1 MSRETRRPR
10 LDQPRAPRRTVVRT
24 PYDPETFGRLSER
37 ISRFI
42 GSWRF
47 IAYMTAFVA
56 TWMLWNV
63 FAPEDL
69 RFDEWPFIGLT
80 LMLSL
85 QASYAAPLI
94 LLSQNRQT
102 DRDRVQYWED
112 RGRIDRILAD
122 EDFLTR
128 EVAALRLAVNEVA
141 TRDFIRDQ
149 LRELSEDLESD
160 TSPAPASGEADAGSK
175 VNE

>member
-1 MSRETRRPR
+1 MARELRRSR
-10 LDQPRAPRRTVVRT
+10 LDQPRGPRRGVRS
-24 PYDPETFGRLSER
+24 PYDPETFGKLSEK

-47 IAYMTAFVA
+47 IFWMSVFVA
-56 TWMLWNV
+56 TWMLWNLL
-63 FAPEDL
+63 APADL
-69 RFDEWPFIGLT
+69 TFDEWPFIGLT

-112 RGRIDRILAD
+112 RARIDRIIAD
-122 EDFLTR
+122 DDFITR
-128 EVAALRLAVNEVA
+128 EVSSLRLAVNEVA
-141 TRDFIRDQ
+141 TRDFVRDQ
-149 LRELSEDLESD
+149 LRDLLDELDERANSPQSD
-160 TSPAPASGEADAGSK
+160 NPSGG
-175 VNE
+175 